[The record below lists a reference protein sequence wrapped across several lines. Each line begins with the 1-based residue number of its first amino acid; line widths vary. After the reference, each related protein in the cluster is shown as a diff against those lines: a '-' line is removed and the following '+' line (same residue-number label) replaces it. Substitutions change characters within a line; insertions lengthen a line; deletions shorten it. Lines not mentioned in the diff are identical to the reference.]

1 MHARTAAALCV
12 AAVGIAQSGAGPLA
26 DAGGR
31 VTQTAQDAEFKT
43 GTVRANG
50 LTFHYLEAG
59 RGPLVLALHGFPD
72 TARSYRHQMRAL
84 AADGYRVVA
93 PFMRGY
99 APTDAPADASY
110 QSAALVQDALALID
124 ALGPEP
130 VVLMGHDW
138 GAVAAHGAAAL
149 APEKIAKLVT
159 IAVPHGGSLGRAF
172 VANPEQ
178 QRRSWYM
185 FFFQMPYAEA
195 AVAHDDFAFV
205 ERLWKDWSPGWDI
218 PKPELDAVKATFR
231 QPGVV
236 RAALNYYRHTFGA
249 GPAVPALEDIARRMS
264 GPIRV
269 PTLYLHGARDGCIGA
284 ELTAGMESAYA
295 GGLEK
300 HVLDGAGHFVHQEKP
315 EEVNRLVP
323 VQARLRLGV

>member
-1 MHARTAAALCV
+1 MDIKVVALCLL
-12 AAVGIAQSGAGPLA
+12 AAPGILRSDSGASARDAA
-26 DAGGR
+26 DA
-31 VTQTAQDAEFKT
+31 AQAGQGPEFGT
-43 GTVRANG
+43 GSVRANG

-59 RGPLVLALHGFPD
+59 TGPLVLALHGFPD
-72 TARSYRHQMRAL
+72 IPRTYRHQMQLL
-84 AADGYRVVA
+84 AAQGYRVVA

-99 APTDAPADASY
+99 APTDAPAGASY
-110 QSAALVQDALALID
+110 QSAALVQDALALVD
-124 ALGPEP
+124 ALSPNAP

-138 GAVAAHGAAAL
+138 GAAAAHGAAAI

-195 AVAHDDFAFV
+195 AVAHDDFAFI
-205 ERLWKDWSPGWDI
+205 ERLWSDWSPGWAL
-218 PKPELDAVKATFR
+218 PRQELDAIKATFR
-231 QPGVV
+231 RPGVV

-249 GPAVPALEDIARRMS
+249 GPAAPGLDEIARRMG

-269 PTLYLHGARDGCIGA
+269 RTLYLHGARDGCIGA
-284 ELTAGMESAYA
+284 ELTADMDASYV
-295 GGLEK
+295 GGFEK
-300 HVLDGAGHFVHQEKP
+300 HILDGAGHFVHQEKP
-315 EEVNRLVP
+315 DEVNRLILEF
-323 VQARLRLGV
+323 LRR